1 MSLRLRFALLA
12 IASLLLLQFA
22 AAQSDPFSC
31 AENCRFVVVPSLGP
45 AGPQG
50 ESGPQ
55 GLPGI
60 NGTNGINGLN
70 GKDGIDGTNG
80 INGLNGKDGING
92 TNGINGINGVWNDYE
107 YFKVDNVP
115 VKAGIGG
122 SQFTIFSCTFVR
134 VGRHV
139 TLHYSKTWANGMPV
153 SAHDKILVV
162 VMSEAQFPLR
172 FRPPTPITD
181 YYGYPFYFVPV
192 ISQGVT
198 TLGSMRVDKDGML
211 TFWGGMPGATFQQ
224 SSSTVGWEESSIS
237 WTV

>member
-22 AAQSDPFSC
+22 AAQSDPSAC

-60 NGTNGINGLN
+60 NGTNG
-70 GKDGIDGTNG
+70 T
-80 INGLNGKDGING
+80 NGLNGKDGING

-107 YFKVDNVP
+107 YFKVDGVS
-115 VKAGIGG
+115 VKAGFGG
-122 SQFTIFSCTFVR
+122 PQFSIVSCTFVR
-134 VGRHV
+134 VGRLV
-139 TLHYSKTWANGMPV
+139 TLHYSEMQSQFG
-153 SAHDKILVV
+153 SAHGNILAVP
-162 VMSEAQFPLR
+162 MSEAQFPRR
-172 FRPPTPITD
+172 FRPPTVD
-181 YYGYPFYFVPV
+181 YYGYGYPVYFVPV
-192 ISQGVT
+192 ISGGVI

-211 TFWGGMPGATFQQ
+211 TFWGGAPGAGFQQ
-224 SSSTVGWEESSIS
+224 NPLPSAAGWSESSIS

>member
-22 AAQSDPFSC
+22 AAQSDPSAC

-60 NGTNGINGLN
+60 NGTNG
-70 GKDGIDGTNG
+70 T
-80 INGLNGKDGING
+80 NGLNGKDGING

-139 TLHYSKTWANGMPV
+139 TLHYSKTWANGQTV

-162 VMSEAQFPLR
+162 LMSEAQFPLR
-172 FRPPTPITD
+172 FRPPTPD
-181 YYGYPFYFVPV
+181 YWGNYGYPFYFVPV

>member
-60 NGTNGINGLN
+60 NGTNGANGLN
-70 GKDGIDGTNG
+70 GKDGINGTNG
-80 INGLNGKDGING
+80 TNGLNGKDGING

-107 YFKVDNVP
+107 YLKVTNVP

-139 TLHYSKTWANGMPV
+139 TLHYSKTWANGQTV

-162 VMSEAQFPLR
+162 LMSEAQFPLR
-172 FRPPTPITD
+172 FRPPTPD
-181 YYGYPFYFVPV
+181 YYGNYGYPFYFVPV
-192 ISQGVT
+192 IFQGSPHSDRC
-198 TLGSMRVDKDGML
+198 G
-211 TFWGGMPGATFQQ
+211 
-224 SSSTVGWEESSIS
+224 
-237 WTV
+237 